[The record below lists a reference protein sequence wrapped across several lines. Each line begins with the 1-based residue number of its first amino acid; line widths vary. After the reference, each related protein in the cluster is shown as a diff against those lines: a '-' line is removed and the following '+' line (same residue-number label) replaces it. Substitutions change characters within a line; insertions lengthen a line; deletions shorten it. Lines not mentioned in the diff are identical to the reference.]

1 MSSILRSVHL
11 VKYLR
16 SPIRFVRSQPLL
28 SASFSAA
35 AARFKDFPAHII
47 IEMPAL
53 SPTMEAGNVGAWK
66 KSIGDKLAP
75 GDVLVEI
82 ETDKATMDY
91 EFQDEGYLAKI
102 LLDEGSKDVSI
113 GKPLGVYVEDED
125 SISSFSDFTI
135 EDAGGSTGAPKK
147 EARKEEPQQALQTPK
162 KDSKPASQPSSAS
175 SSPEFAAA
183 GARVFASPLAKTL
196 ALQRGIK
203 IAEVKGSGPNG
214 RVIARDIELFKPA
227 AAMPPAS
234 ALAAFPST
242 ASYEDIPISS
252 MRSTIAKRLRQSKNE
267 APDFIVQST
276 MSVSK
281 LLQLRAS
288 LNSASD
294 GSYKISVNDLLVKAL
309 AVACKRVP
317 APNTHWLEN
326 EKVLREFR
334 NVDVSVAVSTPKG
347 LITPI
352 VCNAE
357 AKGLAEISAQTK
369 DLAKRARDNK
379 LKPEEFQGGTI
390 TISNM
395 GMNNAVSMF
404 TAIIN
409 PPQSAIIAIGTVER
423 TAVEDPLAENGI
435 AFDDVMNITGTF
447 DHRVVDGAVAGE
459 YMRALKTIVEN
470 PLQLML

>member
-1 MSSILRSVHL
+1 M
-11 VKYLR
+11 
-16 SPIRFVRSQPLL
+16 RSQPLL
-28 SASFSAA
+28 AASFSVA
-35 AARFKDFPAHII
+35 AARFKDFPAHIVI
-47 IEMPAL
+47 DMPAL

-66 KSIGDKLAP
+66 KSVGDKLSP

-91 EFQDEGYLAKI
+91 EFQEDGFLAKI
-102 LLDEGSKDVSI
+102 LLEEGSKDVSV
-113 GKPLGVYVEDED
+113 GKPLGIYVEDEE
-125 SISSFSDFTI
+125 SVSSFSDFTI
-135 EDAGGSTGAPKK
+135 EDAGGSTGAPKEAPKQEPK
-147 EARKEEPQQALQTPK
+147 EAPKPERKE
-162 KDSKPASQPSSAS
+162 ASQENKAFSSAAPS
-175 SSPEFAAA
+175 
-183 GARVFASPLAKTL
+183 GKVFASPLAKTL

-203 IAEVKGSGPNG
+203 IADVKGSGPNG
-214 RVIARDIELFKPA
+214 RVIARDIEAFKPA
-227 AAMPPAS
+227 ASAAS
-234 ALAAFPST
+234 ASAPAAAPSPA

-352 VCNAE
+352 VANAE

-369 DLAKRARDNK
+369 DLAKRARENK

-423 TAVEDPLAENGI
+423 RAVEDPLAENGI

-459 YMRALKTIVEN
+459 YMKALKTIVEN